1 MLNQDKREISKYN
14 PLTVKG
20 RKLSANNVLKEMRL
34 QKLMNELD
42 QECTVVYK
50 ATQRNEF
57 KRLNKIYN
65 RLREYKV
72 LMDAMALPTAKKLL
86 EDLALEYYRIARPE
100 LIKIEEGEN

>member
-1 MLNQDKREISKYN
+1 MLNNDKREINKYN

-20 RKLSANNVLKEMRL
+20 RVLTANNTLIKLRLVKVMR
-34 QKLMNELD
+34 ELD

-50 ATQRNEF
+50 ATQITEF

-72 LMDAMALPTAKKLL
+72 LMDAMVLPTAKVLL
-86 EDLALEYYRIARPE
+86 EDLALEYYRLARPE
-100 LIKIEEGEN
+100 LIKVD